1 MTHTSLLRRLAALF
15 TIVVLFASPAASQ
28 GFKWWQ
34 SDEYRRE
41 LGLTADQA
49 KRLEEIFQSAVPTL
63 KAQKK
68 TLDSAEAEF
77 EKLIERG
84 GDAAVMEQVNHLE
97 MARAELSKSRT
108 WMLLNMR
115 KVLTADQ
122 WAKFT
127 ALQHE
132 AAQRAAQAAQRAVQ
146 AAQRGAAP
154 AKDRER

>member
-1 MTHTSLLRRLAALF
+1 MTHTAKLRRLAALL
-15 TIVVLFASPAASQ
+15 TLVVLCAAPAASQ

-34 SDEYRRE
+34 SEEYRRE
-41 LGLTADQA
+41 LGLTPDQS
-49 KRLEEIFQSAVPTL
+49 KRLEDIFQSAVPTL

-68 TLDSAEAEF
+68 TLDQVEAEF

-97 MARAELSKSRT
+97 TARAELSKSRT
-108 WMLLNMR
+108 WMLLRMR
-115 KVLTADQ
+115 QVLTADQ

-132 AAQRAAQAAQRAVQ
+132 AAQRAAQAAQRAAQ
-146 AAQRGAAP
+146 AAQHAP
-154 AKDRER
+154 PPKDRDK

>member
-1 MTHTSLLRRLAALF
+1 MLRRFAALL
-15 TIVVLFASPAASQ
+15 TLVVLCASPAASQ

-41 LGLTADQA
+41 LGLTLDQS

-68 TLDSAEAEF
+68 TLDQLETEF

-84 GDAAVMEQVNHLE
+84 GDSAVMEQVDHLE
-97 MARAELSKSRT
+97 TARAELSKSRT
-108 WMLLNMR
+108 WMLLRMR
-115 KVLTADQ
+115 KVLTANQ

-132 AAQRAAQAAQRAVQ
+132 AAQRAAQAAQRAAQ
-146 AAQRGAAP
+146 AAQHNPSTPG
-154 AKDRER
+154 RE

>member
-1 MTHTSLLRRLAALF
+1 MTQISILRRLAALL
-15 TIVVLFASPAASQ
+15 TIAVLCASPAASQ

-41 LGLTADQA
+41 LGLTADQT
-49 KRLEEIFQSAVPTL
+49 KRLEDIFQSAVPTL

-68 TLDSAEAEF
+68 TLDQVEAEF

-97 MARAELSKSRT
+97 TARAELSKSRT
-108 WMLLNMR
+108 WMLLRMR
-115 KVLTADQ
+115 QVLTTDQ

-127 ALQHE
+127 ALQHQAAQRAME
-132 AAQRAAQAAQRAVQ
+132 AAQRAAQAAQR
-146 AAQRGAAP
+146 GAP
-154 AKDRER
+154 QERER